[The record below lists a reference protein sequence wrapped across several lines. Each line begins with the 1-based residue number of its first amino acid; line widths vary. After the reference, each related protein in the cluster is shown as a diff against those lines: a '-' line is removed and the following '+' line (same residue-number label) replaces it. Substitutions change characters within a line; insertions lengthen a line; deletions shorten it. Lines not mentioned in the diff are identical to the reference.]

1 MKIRIPTLAGALL
14 LAAALPVLAQERAA
28 PAGPPPI
35 ERLEKLRLERL
46 QESLGLTEEQTESL
60 RRQLEENRAAMRESF
75 ERHHAAMESLHE
87 SLKGE
92 PANQEALR
100 RALADVE
107 AARERMDEL
116 RDRQIADLGGTL
128 TLEQRAKFLL
138 FNRQFD
144 SRLRELIERR
154 RAPDSP
160 GRQGQFRMRV
170 VPPRDLDYGMPVVPP
185 QPGYERPAPTREQR
199 IEFLEKRI
207 EEMQRQLEELRSG
220 SGS

>member
-87 SLKGE
+87 SLKTE

-116 RDRQIADLGGTL
+116 RDRQIAGLGGTL

-144 SRLRELIERR
+144 SRLRELVERR
-154 RAPDSP
+154 HGGKPGEPHGLREEPGAPRAPGAGPD
-160 GRQGQFRMRV
+160 
-170 VPPRDLDYGMPVVPP
+170 
-185 QPGYERPAPTREQR
+185 RPEPTREQR

>member
-14 LAAALPVLAQERAA
+14 LTAVLPVLAQERAA

-46 QESLGLTEEQTESL
+46 QESLGLTEGQTESL

-87 SLKGE
+87 SLKAE

-107 AARERMDEL
+107 AARERMEEL
-116 RDRQIADLGGTL
+116 RDRQMADLGGTL

-144 SRLRELIERR
+144 SRLRELVERR
-154 RAPDSP
+154 HGGKPGEPHRLREEPGAPRAPGAGP
-160 GRQGQFRMRV
+160 
-170 VPPRDLDYGMPVVPP
+170 
-185 QPGYERPAPTREQR
+185 ERPEPTREQR

>member
-28 PAGPPPI
+28 PAGPPAI

-46 QESLGLTEEQTESL
+46 QESLGLTEEQTETL
-60 RRQLEENRAAMRESF
+60 RRQMEENRAAMRESF
-75 ERHHAAMESLHE
+75 ERQHAAMESLHE
-87 SLKGE
+87 SLKAE

-107 AARERMDEL
+107 AARARMDEL
-116 RDRQIADLGGTL
+116 RDRQMADLGRTL

-144 SRLRELIERR
+144 SRLRELVERR
-154 RAPDSP
+154 HGGRPGEPRGMRDAPGAHRPP
-160 GRQGQFRMRV
+160 GVG
-170 VPPRDLDYGMPVVPP
+170 PD
-185 QPGYERPAPTREQR
+185 RPEPTREQR
-199 IEFLEKRI
+199 IELLEKRI